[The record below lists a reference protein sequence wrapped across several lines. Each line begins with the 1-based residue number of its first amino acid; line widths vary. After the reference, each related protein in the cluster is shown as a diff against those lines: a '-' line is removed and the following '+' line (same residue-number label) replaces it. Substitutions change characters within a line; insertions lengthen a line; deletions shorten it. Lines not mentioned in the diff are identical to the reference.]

1 MVAGAGGEV
10 GSSGNGS
17 RKRGIEMP
25 ADLRVIVPNRHGA
38 ALEVFDAVAAAGVN
52 LDGMC
57 GDLRRGER
65 WGYIHVLTED
75 PKGARVA
82 IESAGFEVDAEQR
95 VELVEVEDRPGTIA
109 DALRPFRDAGRN
121 ISVLYMASNTR
132 VVIGS
137 EDMLEERSGRKMVD
151 I

>member
-1 MVAGAGGEV
+1 
-10 GSSGNGS
+10 
-17 RKRGIEMP
+17 MP
-25 ADLRVIVPNRHGA
+25 SDLRVIVPNRHGA

>member
-1 MVAGAGGEV
+1 
-10 GSSGNGS
+10 
-17 RKRGIEMP
+17 MP

-82 IESAGFEVDAEQR
+82 IERAGFEVDAEQR

-137 EDMLEERSGRKMVD
+137 EDMLEERSGRKMGD

>member
-1 MVAGAGGEV
+1 
-10 GSSGNGS
+10 
-17 RKRGIEMP
+17 MP
-25 ADLRVIVPNRHGA
+25 TDLRVIVPNRHGA
-38 ALEVFDAVAAAGVN
+38 GLELFEAVAAGGVN

-75 PKGARVA
+75 GTGARVA
-82 IESAGFEVDAEQR
+82 IERAGFEVDAEQT
-95 VELVEVEDRPGTIA
+95 VELIEIEDRPGAIA
-109 DALRPFRDAGRN
+109 NALRPFRDADRN

-132 VVIGS
+132 VVIGA